1 MSDSKG
7 LRVSIKMRRTQSRKM
22 RVRRLAIQ
30 HRLSVILVSC
40 VIVILAGVLS
50 VASISLRA
58 KWKNQDAQI
67 TELCKQLDAEKTRTE
82 EIDELEQY
90 VGTDAYIEDVAR
102 ETGLAYPNEILLKPE
117 L

>member
-1 MSDSKG
+1 MK
-7 LRVSIKMRRTQSRKM
+7 RVQGRKR

-58 KWKNQDAQI
+58 KWKKQDTQI
-67 TELCKQLDAEKTRTE
+67 TELCEQLDAEKARTE

-90 VGTDAYIEDVAR
+90 VGTDEYIEDIAR

-117 L
+117 M